1 MNVVVSYPSSRARRH
16 ARHSTILALFVLTVG
31 LILGALPG
39 WETCFA
45 AWAVLGGFILLGTAV
60 GLFWCSVYEA
70 ASGHWRE
77 ALRDLAQIAV
87 MVVATALF
95 WPMHYLSHVVM
106 VAGVYSEL
114 KDAAAALP
122 NDGGPRFAWRE
133 TNENGYGH
141 DGFAYDSS
149 DEILKPVANQS
160 AAWRRRVDG
169 TLFAGKCWS
178 AERVTGHF
186 YRWNNDGCT

>member
-1 MNVVVSYPSSRARRH
+1 MNMVASYSPARVHRRT
-16 ARHSTILALFVLTVG
+16 RHSTIMALFVMAVG

-39 WETCFA
+39 WEMCFA

-60 GLFWCSVYEA
+60 GLFWCSVYKA
-70 ASGHWRE
+70 CSGCWPA
-77 ALRDLAQIAV
+77 ALRDLAQIVV

-95 WPMHYLSHVVM
+95 WPMHYLSRVVAA
-106 VAGVYSEL
+106 AGVFSEL
-114 KDAAAALP
+114 TDAAAALP
-122 NDGGPRFAWRE
+122 NDGGPRFTWRE
-133 TNENGYGH
+133 TNENDYGH

-149 DEILKPVANQS
+149 DEILKQAADRS

-169 TLFAGKCWS
+169 TPFAGKCWS